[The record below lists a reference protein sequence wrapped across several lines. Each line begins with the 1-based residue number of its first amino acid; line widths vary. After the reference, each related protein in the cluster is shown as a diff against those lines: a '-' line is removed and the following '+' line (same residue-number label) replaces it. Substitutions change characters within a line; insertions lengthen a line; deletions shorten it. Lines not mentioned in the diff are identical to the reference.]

1 MRKLISILF
10 LLVLFSNSMFAGDGD
25 IPNGGKSSC
34 QSNCLTVTEE
44 DMQKEVTSFWIFL
57 QNNIKN
63 LLN

>member
-1 MRKLISILF
+1 MRKIISILF
-10 LLVLFSNSMFAGDGD
+10 LLVLFSSAMVAEDGD

-34 QSNCLTVTEE
+34 QSYCLTGTEE
-44 DMQKEVTSFWIFL
+44 NTESGVTSFWVFL